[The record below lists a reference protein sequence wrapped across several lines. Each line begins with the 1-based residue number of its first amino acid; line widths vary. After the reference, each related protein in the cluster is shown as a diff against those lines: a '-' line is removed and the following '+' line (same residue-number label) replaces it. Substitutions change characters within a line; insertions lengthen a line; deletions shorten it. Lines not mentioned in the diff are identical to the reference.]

1 MCPKNKLE
9 EYSSKIKYD
18 LWDDITDLKTP
29 AQKKMEDLK
38 SEEEFFQHIQAKHCA
53 FERIKRIKW
62 QYEMKKPKTKRA
74 WVSPYPKTY

>member
-29 AQKKMEDLK
+29 AQKKMEDAK
-38 SEEEFFQHIQAKHCA
+38 SKREFFQHLIA
-53 FERIKRIKW
+53 ERDAERVERNKNKSKRPAW
-62 QYEMKKPKTKRA
+62 Q
-74 WVSPYPKTY
+74 SPYPLNNVKK

>member
-29 AQKKMEDLK
+29 AQKKMEDAK
-38 SEEEFFQHIQAKHCA
+38 SKREFFQHLIA
-53 FERIKRIKW
+53 ERDAERVERNKNKSKRPAW
-62 QYEMKKPKTKRA
+62 QSPHPLNNVKK
-74 WVSPYPKTY
+74 